1 MKNKQITKCY
11 LRRLASEIRTP
22 EIRTPEIRTPEI
34 RTLEI
39 RTPEIRTPEIR
50 TYVIWAI
57 YKVLTIQSTDGQNTK
72 IKKY

>member
-11 LRRLASEIRTP
+11 LRRLASEIRTLEIRTP

-34 RTLEI
+34 RTL
-39 RTPEIRTPEIR
+39 EIR

>member
-34 RTLEI
+34 RT
-39 RTPEIRTPEIR
+39 PEIR

-57 YKVLTIQSTDGQNTK
+57 YKVLTIQSTDEQNTK
-72 IKKY
+72 IKNTE